1 MTAVSRSFLIDRIR
15 ERSGMELGPYPVTG
29 RFVEQ
34 DELKLMADE
43 GARGLYDILLT
54 QMGKPYFSTDFGFP
68 TVPGQQDYI
77 LPQDFYQLTALTGT
91 FNQLVFD
98 IFDYNASEIAMLRQL
113 TLTGGFL
120 PTTSRYTLNGLQ
132 SVPGPVATL
141 PQRRIRIQPT
151 PNQVFQVALSYVP
164 ACVRA
169 DDTTDEV
176 YYDGVS
182 GWEEWIIWDCVGK
195 MLAKQESDAS
205 FAMASRNAV
214 ELRIRGLAGGL
225 DRLHPERAQDW
236 QGSRRVVSRYGMG
249 GRRWRL

>member
-1 MTAVSRSFLIDRIR
+1 
-15 ERSGMELGPYPVTG
+15 MELGPYPVTG

-54 QMGKPYFSTDFGFP
+54 QMGKPYFSTDLFI
-68 TVPGQQDYI
+68 TTIPGTSFYA
-77 LPQDFYQLTALTGT
+77 LPQDFYQLTGLTGI

-98 IFDYNASEIAMLRQL
+98 IFDYNASEIAMLQQL
-113 TLTGGFL
+113 TLTGGYL
-120 PTTSRYTLNGLQ
+120 PTTSRYSINGAQ
-132 SVPGPVATL
+132 SVPGIVSAPGARRLRIFPV
-141 PQRRIRIQPT
+141 
-151 PNQVFQVALSYVP
+151 PNQVFILAVNYVP

-182 GWEEWIIWDCVGK
+182 GWEEWIIWDCVAK

-205 FAMASRNAV
+205 FAMASRAAV
-214 ELRIRGLAGGL
+214 EVRIRGLAGGL

-236 QGSRRVVSRYGMG
+236 QGSRRVVSRYGLG